1 LTVVTFAVRV
11 LATLAVAAF
20 LAAAVA
26 SSTAQSAGLRSTGLR
41 STGLRDVV
49 FVAVSGHGRVTSSPA
64 GIHCPWAC
72 RAIFIRGQHVKIVAK
87 PAAGWMVRRITGSCE
102 TKSRACAFDLVSA
115 HDCIGGACPTGA
127 FGVTV
132 EFVWRH
138 GAL

>member
-1 LTVVTFAVRV
+1 VTVVTFAVRV
-11 LATLAVAAF
+11 LATLAVAAL

-26 SSTAQSAGLRSTGLR
+26 SSTAQSTVLRN
-41 STGLRDVV
+41 TGLRDVV
-49 FVAVSGHGRVTSSPA
+49 FVALSGHGRVTSSPA

>member
-1 LTVVTFAVRV
+1 VTVVTFAVRV

-26 SSTAQSAGLRSTGLR
+26 SSTAQSAGSHSTGLR

-49 FVAVSGHGRVTSSPA
+49 FVALSGHGRVTSSPA

-87 PAAGWMVRRITGSCE
+87 PAAGWMV
-102 TKSRACAFDLVSA
+102 SA

>member
-1 LTVVTFAVRV
+1 VTVVTFAVRV
-11 LATLAVAAF
+11 LATLALASF
-20 LAAAVA
+20 LAAAVG
-26 SSTAQSAGLRSTGLR
+26 SSTAQSTVLRN
-41 STGLRDVV
+41 TGLRDVV
-49 FVAVSGHGRVTSSPA
+49 FVALSGHGTVTSSPA

-87 PAAGWMVRRITGSCE
+87 PAAGWMIRRISGSCE

>member
-1 LTVVTFAVRV
+1 VTVVTFAVRV

-26 SSTAQSAGLRSTGLR
+26 SSTAQSAGLR
-41 STGLRDVV
+41 DVV
-49 FVAVSGHGRVTSSPA
+49 FVAVSGHGTVTSSPA

>member
-1 LTVVTFAVRV
+1 VTVVTFAVRV

-20 LAAAVA
+20 LAAAV
-26 SSTAQSAGLRSTGLR
+26 SSSSAQSA
-41 STGLRDVV
+41 GLRDVV
-49 FVAVSGHGRVTSSPA
+49 FVALSGHGTVTSSPA

-72 RAIFIRGQHVKIVAK
+72 RAIFVRGRHVKIVAK
-87 PAAGWMVRRITGSCE
+87 PAPGWMVRRISGSCE
-102 TKSRACAFDLVSA
+102 TRSRACAFDLVSA

>member
-1 LTVVTFAVRV
+1 MGVTFAVRV
-11 LATLAVAAF
+11 LATLALAAF

-26 SSTAQSAGLRSTGLR
+26 SSNAQSAGLRSA
-41 STGLRDVV
+41 GLRDVV
-49 FVAVSGHGRVTSSPA
+49 FVALSGHGTVTSSPA

-72 RAIFIRGQHVKIVAK
+72 RAIFVKNQHVKIVAK
-87 PAAGWMVRRITGSCE
+87 PAAGWMVRRISGSCE
-102 TKSRACAFDLVSA
+102 TKGRACAFDLVSA
-115 HDCIGGACPTGA
+115 HDCVGGACPTGA